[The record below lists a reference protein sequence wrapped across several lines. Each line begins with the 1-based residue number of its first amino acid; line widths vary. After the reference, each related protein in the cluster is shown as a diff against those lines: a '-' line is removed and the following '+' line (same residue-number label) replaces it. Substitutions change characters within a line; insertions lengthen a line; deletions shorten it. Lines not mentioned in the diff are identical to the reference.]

1 MDKSALTILVHSQ
14 NLNSFAAANGAV
26 FRLFKK
32 ALSTTLGCAMVVDY
46 ATVRGS
52 PK

>member
-1 MDKSALTILVHSQ
+1 MDKNALAILVHSQ

-26 FRLFKK
+26 FKLFKK
-32 ALSTTLGCAMVVDY
+32 APSTTLGCAMVVYY
-46 ATVRGS
+46 ATVRDS